1 MKTKL
6 LPIEKSIFAFFIIIT
21 IFSCKKE
28 GITSVLTA
36 VEKSAATGSTAFQTD
51 GILTVEES
59 ILPPATTETFIA
71 NGKSSKEVF
80 QILSSQVV
88 TIENAYFFGTY
99 PLIQYLTTKISG
111 LP

>member
-36 VEKSAATGSTAFQTD
+36 VEKKALQ
-51 GILTVEES
+51 LV
-59 ILPPATTETFIA
+59 
-71 NGKSSKEVF
+71 
-80 QILSSQVV
+80 Q
-88 TIENAYFFGTY
+88 
-99 PLIQYLTTKISG
+99 PLFKLMEY
-111 LP
+111 